1 MEKYKFLGPNKEYLK
16 NKDKTAIAFILRYK
30 KIYLGRGIKGFD
42 NIIQKNPKLKEQAE
56 SSGKDAVLKYCGFIW
71 PDNNVLIIN
80 NFPTKTI
87 FHKYIHILD
96 KQLSRKKKLGGK
108 KFNSPLIRK
117 NKDDWFYK
125 AGKMKYLPLSKY
137 KQVNYENMVIGAK
150 EREDED
156 LTYEKTP
163 KGDLVIVPNSK
174 EIRAEVKEHIKD
186 QIDKNDESMSYRTI
200 FGKKYIVG
208 VDDQNNVTVYDWDGT
223 SYEMK
228 EFYGIVKDRRKQE
241 NKLNNINKID
251 MYLEFIDKE
260 PEKFV
265 DDLREAH
272 PDKLD
277 HKLLTDRDDI
287 PKKLSRSYPVIEYE
301 GRELIVE
308 GRFKGYYLDE
318 MINMAGRQ
326 IGGTGYYLDER
337 GIPRVMERKNS
348 TLDERSI
355 VTKHEPYV
363 TYSEDTNKMVVVL
376 PEGDDR
382 TKKIM
387 NDLVKKHRGIKSKSS
402 QTFEFSPRLFEIIQ
416 REIMGFVLSEKAN
429 KVIQKQRKRD
439 NEQIQRELTRNYDHI
454 STSTIEGM
462 KTKLDDGTPLEFMN
476 HQKKAIDHLL
486 RNEKGFI
493 GLDTGTGKSMVAIG
507 TMMQWIDDGTLKKD
521 GKNGKVLFVGN
532 ASLRGNF
539 PAEIKKVVQDY
550 SEVKPYFDVVSY
562 SEFKDD
568 PETYKQYG
576 CLVFDE
582 AQAMRNHKSKV
593 HKAAREV
600 DHPRKILLTASV
612 LEKSPVDLYNLVAIK
627 NNKKFENKDEEAKDR
642 ADFVNSFCE
651 KVGNKVIGLKDDPGT
666 QRMFRKWIR
675 QEAIYIDKQDVKEV
689 DLPEITPP
697 KDRTV
702 SLEMTDEMK
711 EKYRELAEPVKDTLS
726 RMKEKYKKGQLSR
739 EEIDQELT
747 KVMGN
752 LQKINT
758 FLALPESYLGEDHP
772 NPKVNHVKDFLVNSL
787 ETNNSFKMVSFT
799 DKPALAKKAG
809 SELSKAVSAKRHV
822 VGLAE
827 GIQVYKNGEIVE
839 SITRSNMKDYTDE
852 DGNPLTLGNYQV
864 ELLNQYQKQ
873 QDIASF
879 NLTSAY
885 TKGHNLQRCD
895 SVINLDRDTWNN
907 EKMKQRVARVHRTGN
922 TKPVE
927 VQTLDNVIDSGDS
940 LDEIQKY
947 SMEIERSLFD
957 ELVDKS
963 FDKEYIE
970 HDQEVVNV
978 ADIQQLL
985 KNKEAYYYQLNPNV
999 KFSSKIKNE

>member
-16 NKDKTAIAFILRYK
+16 NKDKTCIAFILRYK

-42 NIIQKNPKLKEQAE
+42 NIIQKNPKLKEQTE

-80 NFPTKTI
+80 NFPTKSI
-87 FHKYIHILD
+87 FYKYINILD

-117 NKDDWFYK
+117 NKDNWYYK

-137 KQVNYENMVIGAK
+137 KQVNFENMVMGAK
-150 EREDED
+150 KREDED

-186 QIDKNDESMSYRTI
+186 QINKNDENISYRTI
-200 FGKKYIVG
+200 LGKKYIVG
-208 VDDQNNVTVYDWDGT
+208 VDDKDNVTVYDWDGT
-223 SYEMK
+223 SYEIE
-228 EFYGIVKDRRKQE
+228 EFYDIVKNRRKQE

-260 PEKFV
+260 PDNFV
-265 DDLREAH
+265 DDLREGN
-272 PDKLD
+272 PDKID

-287 PKKLSRSYPVIEYE
+287 PKKLSRSYPVIEYN

-326 IGGTGYYLDER
+326 IAGTGYYLDEG

-363 TYSEDTNKMVVVL
+363 TYSEDSNKMVMVL
-376 PEGDDR
+376 PDNDDR
-382 TKKIM
+382 TKKKM
-387 NDLVKKHRGIKSKSS
+387 NDLVKKYTGIKGKSKN
-402 QTFEFSPRLFEIIQ
+402 TFEFSPRIFEIIQ

-429 KVIQKQRKRD
+429 KIIQNQIKR
-439 NEQIQRELTRNYDHI
+439 NKEQVQRELSKNYDHI

-462 KTKLDDGTPLEFMN
+462 KTKLDDGTPFEFMN

-486 RNEKGFI
+486 QNEKGFI
-493 GLDTGTGKSMVAIG
+493 GLDTGTGKSAVAIG
-507 TMMQWIDDGTLKKD
+507 TMMQWIDDGTLKKN
-521 GKNGKVLFVGN
+521 GKNGKALFIGN

-539 PAEIKKVVQDY
+539 PSEIKKMVQDY
-550 SEVKPYFDVVSY
+550 SDVKPYFDVISY
-562 SEFKDD
+562 AEFKKD

-576 CLVFDE
+576 CLIFDE
-582 AQAMRNHKSKV
+582 AQAMRNHKSKI
-593 HKAAREV
+593 HKVAREM

-627 NNKKFENKDEEAKDR
+627 NNKNFESKDEESRDR
-642 ADFVNSFCE
+642 RDFVNTFCE
-651 KVGNKVIGLKDDPGT
+651 KVGNKVIGLKEDPAT
-666 QRMFRKWIR
+666 QRMFRRWIR
-675 QEAIYIDKQDVKEV
+675 NETLYIDKQDVKEV

-702 SLEMTDEMK
+702 SLEMPNEMK
-711 EKYRELAEPVKDTLS
+711 EKYKELSKPIKDTLG
-726 RMKEKYKKGQLSR
+726 RMKKKYKKNELSR
-739 EEIDQELT
+739 EEIDQQLSR
-747 KVMGN
+747 VMGT
-752 LQKINT
+752 LQKITT
-758 FLALPESYLGEDHP
+758 FLALPETFLGEGYP
-772 NPKVNHVKDFLVNSL
+772 NPKIDYTKDFLVNKL
-787 ETNNSFKMVSFT
+787 ENNNSYKMVTFT
-799 DKPALAKKAG
+799 DKPDLAIKTG
-809 SELSKAVSAKRHV
+809 SELSKEIFSKKHV

-827 GIQVYKNGEIVE
+827 GIRVYKNGEIIE
-839 SITRSNMKDYTDE
+839 NITRNNMQKYTDE

-873 QDIASF
+873 QDVASF

-885 TKGHNLQRCD
+885 TKGHNLQHCD

-907 EKMKQRVARVHRTGN
+907 EKMKQRTARVHRTGN
-922 TKPVE
+922 NKPVE
-927 VQTLDNVIDSGDS
+927 TKVLDNVIDSGDS

-947 SMEIERSLFD
+947 SMEIERNLFNN
-957 ELVDKS
+957 LVDKS

-970 HDQEVVNV
+970 SDQEYVKV